1 MAEGKFMT
9 AGQVRSEVIPNEDF
23 DEALI
28 NNKILMVQRKYLRD
42 LLGEDFYIELYTQN
56 DASPQTLTSDN
67 TTLLDDYIKPML
79 AHYVVYECFPSIRS
93 NITSSGIVTLDQE
106 FTNPSS
112 REDYAALRNQILA
125 HADDLRAELIYFIK
139 KQQEDDSSKYPLYE
153 RKDNYQA
160 KYGIITY

>member
-23 DEALI
+23 DESLI
-28 NNKILMVQRKYLRD
+28 NTKILLVQRKYLRD
-42 LLGEDFYIELYTQN
+42 LLGEDFYIEIYTQN
-56 DASPQTLTSDN
+56 DATPSTLTSDN

-79 AHYVVYECFPSIRS
+79 AHYVVYECFPQIRN
-93 NITSSGIVTLDQE
+93 NITSSGIVTLDHE
-106 FTNPSS
+106 FTSPANKG
-112 REDYAALRNQILA
+112 DYAALRNQILA
-125 HADDLRAELIYFIK
+125 HADDLRAELIHFIK

>member
-1 MAEGKFMT
+1 MAHDKFMT
-9 AGQVRSEVIPNEDF
+9 AGQIRAEVIPNEDF

-28 NNKILMVQRKYLRD
+28 DNKIILVQRKYVRD
-42 LLGEDFYIELYTQN
+42 LLGEDFFDEIVEQVHDN
-56 DASPQTLTSDN
+56 SLTADN
-67 TTLLDDYIKPML
+67 TTLMDDYIKPML
-79 AHYVVYECFPSIRS
+79 AHYVVYECFPIIRN

-106 FTNPSS
+106 FTSPSS

>member
-1 MAEGKFMT
+1 
-9 AGQVRSEVIPNEDF
+9 
-23 DEALI
+23 
-28 NNKILMVQRKYLRD
+28 
-42 LLGEDFYIELYTQN
+42 
-56 DASPQTLTSDN
+56 
-67 TTLLDDYIKPML
+67 ML